1 MGLHDEYNEYE
12 NEKPEI
18 GKYSK
23 TFFELPILNPPDMN
37 NAFTNGLVP
46 ILLQDY
52 RVKCFADYI

>member
-1 MGLHDEYNEYE
+1 MGLHNEYE

-23 TFFELPILNPPDMN
+23 TFFGLPILNPPDVN

-46 ILLQDY
+46 ILPQDY
-52 RVKCFADYI
+52 RVKCFADYILKN